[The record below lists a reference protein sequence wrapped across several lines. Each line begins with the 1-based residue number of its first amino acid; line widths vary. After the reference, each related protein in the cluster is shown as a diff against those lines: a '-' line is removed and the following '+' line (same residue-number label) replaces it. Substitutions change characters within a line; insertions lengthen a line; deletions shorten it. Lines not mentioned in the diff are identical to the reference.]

1 MASPAADRLSAAHRR
16 ELSAIGAAVT
26 SGVFSLALGAD
37 PFAIDLWF
45 TSALDGLITKVVS
58 GHAQARRSTV
68 GYLTQHAALSGHS
81 VRPVP
86 ASIDMGQVRTSL
98 RVTGPVAFKTAIG
111 NGASHSMAVESMARQ
126 LSGSS
131 SRLALGG
138 DRDTFDA
145 TLRSPRGG
153 IVGYRRRLG
162 GRGCGFCSMLA
173 SRGAVYHSEASAAR
187 TRDGQRYH
195 DHCRCSPEPL
205 YVREQEPPEVREL
218 QRQWQ
223 RVTAG
228 HHGNGAVRAWERHW
242 EGKLPPGQIRAAAD
256 LTRSSL
262 GLAAKEAVPGE
273 GLAPAFHVEL
283 RPALAKA
290 RSTRKVEQVFLAEA
304 RRLTGRDIP
313 AKFHHHDVDIA
324 ADHAEG
330 ILRVLAEFPDVEVA
344 SIRPAMHANH
354 PNAYAVALT
363 GSRELLLNPRYA
375 TDSVGYRE
383 SLRRAGGARFHLRG
397 ETTPVGTGA
406 HEMAHIVHHQYDPVE
421 LRRTVSRLI
430 EDQADAAGM
439 DIVSYVKQEIG
450 DYAVKHIDEMI
461 AAAVADALTSG
472 AAASRLSQGVLR
484 LMRDQ
489 YARGRALTAPAVVRA
504 SEALDYSKLTVPQL
518 KDIAAARGI
527 TVPARARKAD
537 ILALLES
544 GPLEGFVPTALSIT
558 DRAFLTQARADL
570 RRLEADRAAPDRL
583 AAMERAQRRIEG
595 AETRILAAKR
605 RPTNPASEAEWST
618 ARARAADDVGKA
630 LSELDEMVH
639 AAASARAIET
649 RLTTLGHGLHPDLV
663 DDLIRAGRLDRAE
676 VNAAIDVIA
685 ERHGLVRITG
695 RSGDVEPFD
704 PAKHEM
710 AGRGAQPPVGS
721 PVRVFRPAW
730 AMKDSDRQLSRASV
744 SVADDAPS
752 GPVVRGMTPDEFDA
766 RITRAATGERAEMSV
781 PVRVEVDA
789 SSGSD
794 TGRWKAFEVT
804 GLEGSPKPL
813 LSAITSRVRVS
824 GMANQRLRTPEGRQ
838 MPDWEVKMR
847 ASYTPEMRAR
857 LEAADAERRAKDIA
871 AGDREIRALDRAMEQ
886 SKLTEDA
893 VLWRGAQFS
902 DFGLPDDAVGF
913 EWTDL
918 GYVGTSSERQ
928 LSESFL
934 ARDPVMMRI
943 LAPRGTG
950 AIRIAGGGEG
960 EVLLQRGLRF
970 RVVRET
976 RAPNGKTRVLDLEI
990 VPDVPIVAPVPAAA
1004 PAVTSTK
1011 AAVARQAAIDKAR
1024 AVGDLGADVLEQLEN
1039 GMTGAALRTRITQ
1052 TAARLGTPN
1061 KVRDALLAAVD
1072 DPAALRQAVAAALR
1086 TSKIDIVAGDAGTL
1100 VRFDRRTMQAID
1112 GTIPD
1117 DAHVLIIKPGLSFLR
1132 GKERIQI
1139 SRATVEVATPE
1150 EVLEIERRA
1159 TRAAARVRQRE
1170 IEQANGTANLLAEMD
1185 ELIARKADP
1194 SAILQ
1199 RLDPALI
1206 ARDSGSP
1213 FAGADPA
1220 VLTALRDAA
1229 ADAVKLK
1236 AAVTRLSTKAKIKA
1250 ISRSGAKVKFDPDTM
1265 DALPGAPEIKAGT
1278 PVTIVTRGSTVTLPD
1293 GTVMQ
1298 LRKAV
1303 ATPVAKPVKATKA
1316 KAVPSLDQ
1324 RTRSVEKLSRQTPSD
1339 TRQLGGGQHA
1349 DVDLLTYPGG
1359 PQAVRKVF
1367 GRRSP
1372 GSPAE
1377 IKREVDAEILAPT
1390 VADAVGLR
1398 APGVV
1403 SVDKN
1408 GVLMEFIEGETFAE
1422 RFPGFGYGD
1431 QGHWARIALQHSE
1444 TDDGR
1449 MMGLA
1454 DYLMGNVDRNEG
1466 NWMFLPNGRYAAIDH
1481 GYAFTGDLPHGF
1493 FGDYLRDGF
1502 KLRAQVDL
1510 NPADLAVIRRR
1521 LEALLPRFLGS
1532 GRKRWHDDI
1541 MRRLGEVEKRADPA
1555 APIRLAP

>member
-111 NGASHSMAVESMARQ
+111 NGATNNAAVESMARQ

-205 YVREQEPPEVREL
+205 YVHEQEPPEVREL

-228 HHGNGAVRAWERHW
+228 HSGNGAVRAWERHW
-242 EGKLPPGQIRAAAD
+242 EGKLPPGQIRASAD

-290 RSTRKVEQVFLAEA
+290 RTTRKVEQVFLAEA

-330 ILRVLAEFPDVEVA
+330 ILRVLAEFPDVEIA

-406 HEMAHIVHHQYDPVE
+406 HEMAHLVHHQYDPVE

-430 EDQADAAGM
+430 EDQADVAGM

-484 LMRDQ
+484 LMKDQ

-537 ILALLES
+537 VVALLDS
-544 GPLEGFVPTALSIT
+544 GPTLEGFVPAALSIT
-558 DRAFLTQARADL
+558 DRAILTQARADL

-605 RPTNPASEAEWST
+605 RPIDPAAEAEWST

-649 RLTTLGHGLHPDLV
+649 RLTTLGYGLHPDVL
-663 DDLIRAGRLDRAE
+663 DDLLRAGRLGDRDA

-710 AGRGAQPPVGS
+710 AGRGVQPPVGS

-744 SVADDAPS
+744 SVADDVPS
-752 GPVVRGMTPDEFDA
+752 VRPTPDLVVGDKALDQVPITYSTKIEDGRMVTSVQGGRMTAAQREELRIGFQSYASGSFDA
-766 RITRAATGERAEMSV
+766 ATKTMRGLSTPDGETAVFVERLTRAFDHAMDRSTLRAD
-781 PVRVEVDA
+781 VE
-789 SSGSD
+789 
-794 TGRWKAFEVT
+794 
-804 GLEGSPKPL
+804 
-813 LSAITSRVRVS
+813 
-824 GMANQRLRTPEGRQ
+824 
-838 MPDWEVKMR
+838 
-847 ASYTPEMRAR
+847 
-857 LEAADAERRAKDIA
+857 
-871 AGDREIRALDRAMEQ
+871 
-886 SKLTEDA
+886 
-893 VLWRGAQFS
+893 LWRGLREGRGI
-902 DFGLPDDAVGF
+902 FGDALSGDLSGF
-913 EWTDL
+913 EWSDASFVSTMTRADEVYRFSRL
-918 GYVGTSSERQ
+918 PGGADSVVLRIVTPKGTRA
-928 LSESFL
+928 L
-934 ARDPVMMRI
+934 ALD
-943 LAPRGTG
+943 A
-950 AIRIAGGGEG
+950 EH
-960 EVLLQRGLRF
+960 EVLLDRGLRY
-970 RVVRET
+970 RVVADRGMVDGS
-976 RAPNGKTRVLDLEI
+976 RRLDVEV
-990 VPDVPIVAPVPAAA
+990 VPPTAT

-1024 AVGDLGADVLEQLEN
+1024 AVGNLGADVLEQIEN

-1052 TAARLGTPN
+1052 TAARLGSPD

-1072 DPAALRQAVAAALR
+1072 DPAALRQAVAAQLR
-1086 TSKIDIVAGDAGTL
+1086 GAKLDTIGDAGAL
-1100 VRFDRRTMQAID
+1100 LRFDRKTMQAID
-1112 GTIPD
+1112 GTIAD
-1117 DAHVLIIKPGLSFLR
+1117 AAHVQVVRPGLSFRR
-1132 GKERIQI
+1132 GTETIQL
-1139 SRATVEVATPE
+1139 SKATVEPLTAV
-1150 EVLEIERRA
+1150 EVREIERRA
-1159 TRAAARVRQRE
+1159 VRAAARERNRL
-1170 IEQANGTANLLAEMD
+1170 IESRAGTARLLAEVD
-1185 ELIARKADP
+1185 ELIAKGAETR
-1194 SAILQ
+1194 IIRQ

-1206 ARDSGSP
+1206 GPEQP
-1213 FAGADPA
+1213 FANADPA
-1220 VLTALRDAA
+1220 ILEALRKALTTGPAA
-1229 ADAVKLK
+1229 LRS
-1236 AAVTRLSTKAKIKA
+1236 AVTRATTKAGLKPVSKA
-1250 ISRSGAKVKFDPDTM
+1250 GAKVKFDPDLM
-1265 DALPGAPEIKAGT
+1265 ESVSGVDIPAGAQ
-1278 PVTIVTRGSTVTLPD
+1278 VTVVTRGASVTLPD
-1293 GTVMQ
+1293 GTVLQ
-1298 LRKAV
+1298 LSKARV
-1303 ATPVAKPVKATKA
+1303 TAVAKPRASGPTPQQVEAKA
-1316 KAVPSLDQ
+1316 KRAALLRNGTRGREI
-1324 RTRSVEKLSRQTPSD
+1324 RTLNSGSVGDLRHMESPTGEQFVIKRHGVRYQQTAEEIKVHD
-1339 TRQLGGGQHA
+1339 DAEVL
-1349 DVDLLTYPGG
+1349 G
-1359 PQAVRKVF
+1359 PQV
-1367 GRRSP
+1367 
-1372 GSPAE
+1372 
-1377 IKREVDAEILAPT
+1377 L
-1390 VADAVGLR
+1390 DAVGGR
-1398 APGVV
+1398 SAATAQRGRDIFVEYI
-1403 SVDKN
+1403 D
-1408 GVLMEFIEGETFAE
+1408 G
-1422 RFPGFGYGD
+1422 
-1431 QGHWARIALQHSE
+1431 
-1444 TDDGR
+1444 DDGEYLFAVNR
-1449 MMGLA
+1449 PRLTAATESREGRLTAIA
-1454 DYLMGNVDRNEG
+1454 DYLMVNNDRHYGNLVITTD
-1466 NWMFLPNGRYAAIDH
+1466 GRLVGIDH
-1481 GYAFTGDLPHGF
+1481 GMAFNQFTDIDATF
-1493 FGDYLRDGF
+1493 S
-1502 KLRAQVDL
+1502 
-1510 NPADLAVIRRR
+1510 DLAKFMLDPNKDYRLATRVPISPSDLVTIRVR
-1521 LEALLPRFLGS
+1521 LAKLEPTFARLGRQDWFALM
-1532 GRKRWHDDI
+1532 
-1541 MRRLGEVEKRADPA
+1541 MRRLAELERRATPGT
-1555 APIRLAP
+1555 PTLLP

>member
-1 MASPAADRLSAAHRR
+1 VASPAADRLSAAHRR

-111 NGASHSMAVESMARQ
+111 NGASHSTAVESMARQ

-205 YVREQEPPEVREL
+205 YVHEQEPPEVREL

-242 EGKLPPGQIRAAAD
+242 EGKLPPGQIRASAD

-290 RSTRKVEQVFLAEA
+290 RTTRKVEQVFLAEA

-330 ILRVLAEFPDVEVA
+330 ILRVLEEFPDVEIA

-406 HEMAHIVHHQYDPVE
+406 HEMAHLVHHQYDPVE

-484 LMRDQ
+484 LMKDQ
-489 YARGRALTAPAVVRA
+489 YARGRASTAPAVVRA

-537 ILALLES
+537 ILALL
-544 GPLEGFVPTALSIT
+544 GPDAPLEGFVPAALSIT
-558 DRAFLTQARADL
+558 DRALLTKARADL

-605 RPTNPASEAEWST
+605 RPTNAAAEAEWST

-649 RLTTLGHGLHPDLV
+649 RLTTLGYGLHPDVL
-663 DDLIRAGRLDRAE
+663 DELLRAGRLGDRDA
-676 VNAAIDVIA
+676 VNAAIDAIA

-704 PAKHEM
+704 PAKHEI

-744 SVADDAPS
+744 SVADDVPTTAVVQERPGPS
-752 GPVVRGMTPDEFDA
+752 WSGHDGRDVTDAEERDFFTYPPAKQAEIQSRVVSGGESQRERFFGTHPD
-766 RITRAATGERAEMSV
+766 RSV
-781 PVRVEVDA
+781 PV
-789 SSGSD
+789 S
-794 TGRWKAFEVT
+794 
-804 GLEGSPKPL
+804 LE
-813 LSAITSRVRVS
+813 
-824 GMANQRLRTPEGRQ
+824 RQ
-838 MPDWEVKMR
+838 
-847 ASYTPEMRAR
+847 A
-857 LEAADAERRAKDIA
+857 
-871 AGDREIRALDRAMEQ
+871 EIRAAIEEIAFRQGARFGASGQ
-886 SKLTEDA
+886 A
-893 VLWRGAQFS
+893 V
-902 DFGLPDDAVGF
+902 
-913 EWTDL
+913 TMK
-918 GYVGTSSERQ
+918 T
-928 LSESFL
+928 
-934 ARDPVMMRI
+934 
-943 LAPRGTG
+943 
-950 AIRIAGGGEG
+950 
-960 EVLLQRGLRF
+960 
-970 RVVRET
+970 VREELGDRFP
-976 RAPNGKTRVLDLEI
+976 RAEVDNVVQALNRTPDWDI
-990 VPDVPIVAPVPAAA
+990 VPESNQKMLTPRERLAAVVIGNQDKHVIIISRRGPIPTKTAPAPVKPPTKATPAAER
-1004 PAVTSTK
+1004 
-1011 AAVARQAAIDKAR
+1011 AARTRQAAIDKAR
-1024 AVGDLGADVLEQLEN
+1024 AVGNLGADVLEQIEN
-1039 GMTGAALRTRITQ
+1039 GMAGAALRTRITQ
-1052 TAARLGTPN
+1052 TAARLGSPD

-1072 DPAALRQAVAAALR
+1072 DPAALRQAVAAQLR
-1086 TSKIDIVAGDAGTL
+1086 GAKVDVVSDAG
-1100 VRFDRRTMQAID
+1100 VVARFDRKTMQAID

-1117 DAHVLIIKPGLSFLR
+1117 DAHVQVVRPGLSFKR
-1132 GKERIQI
+1132 GTETIQL
-1139 SRATVEVATPE
+1139 SKATVEPLTAA
-1150 EVLEIERRA
+1150 EVREIERRA
-1159 TRAAARVRQRE
+1159 ARAAARERNRL
-1170 IEQANGTANLLAEMD
+1170 IEGRAGTARLLAEVD
-1185 ELIARKADP
+1185 ELIAKQAEAR
-1194 SAILQ
+1194 IIRQ

-1206 ARDSGSP
+1206 GPEQP
-1213 FAGADPA
+1213 FANADPA
-1220 VLTALRDAA
+1220 ILEALR
-1229 ADAVKLK
+1229 K
-1236 AAVTRLSTKAKIKA
+1236 ALDTGPSALRSAVTRATTKAGLKPVSKA
-1250 ISRSGAKVKFDPDTM
+1250 GAKVKFDPDTM
-1265 DALPGAPEIKAGT
+1265 ESVSGVDIPAGVQ
-1278 PVTIVTRGSTVTLPD
+1278 VTVVTRGASVTLPD
-1293 GTVMQ
+1293 GTVLQ
-1298 LRKAV
+1298 LSKARV
-1303 ATPVAKPVKATKA
+1303 TAVAKPRAAGPTPQQVEAKA
-1316 KAVPSLDQ
+1316 KRAALLRNGTRGREI
-1324 RTRSVEKLSRQTPSD
+1324 RTLNSGSVGDLRHMESPTGEQFVIKRHGVRYQQTAEEIKVHD
-1339 TRQLGGGQHA
+1339 DAEVL
-1349 DVDLLTYPGG
+1349 G
-1359 PQAVRKVF
+1359 PQV
-1367 GRRSP
+1367 
-1372 GSPAE
+1372 
-1377 IKREVDAEILAPT
+1377 L
-1390 VADAVGLR
+1390 DAVGGR
-1398 APGVV
+1398 SAATAQRGRDIFVEYI
-1403 SVDKN
+1403 D
-1408 GVLMEFIEGETFAE
+1408 G
-1422 RFPGFGYGD
+1422 
-1431 QGHWARIALQHSE
+1431 
-1444 TDDGR
+1444 DDGEYLFAVNR
-1449 MMGLA
+1449 PRLTAATESREGRLTAIA
-1454 DYLMGNVDRNEG
+1454 DYLMVNNDRHYGNLVITTD
-1466 NWMFLPNGRYAAIDH
+1466 GRLVGIDH
-1481 GYAFTGDLPHGF
+1481 GMAFNQFTDIDATFSDLAKFMLDPNK
-1493 FGDYLRDGF
+1493 DYRLA
-1502 KLRAQVDL
+1502 AQVPISPSDL
-1510 NPADLAVIRRR
+1510 VTIRVRLAKLEPTFAR
-1521 LEALLPRFLGS
+1521 LGRQDWFALM
-1532 GRKRWHDDI
+1532 
-1541 MRRLGEVEKRADPA
+1541 MRRLAELERRATPGT
-1555 APIRLAP
+1555 PTLLP